1 MHYGTK
7 KTKLVM
13 AIIFGL
19 LILSAVITIL
29 LKAEWIFFS
38 SAILII
44 IVEMLLS
51 RYENQKMIKTVSPL
65 LANKQTDLAIEY
77 LLSKE
82 NSYLFPVN
90 NKANKLSLILLYA
103 QKGDLIKAKELI
115 EKGKFDNNKRVFYL
129 LFVISLS
136 ENNLVKAKYYAERLY
151 EVKDKL
157 HFSQQQNARK
167 VLKMIE
173 TGIVDED
180 VLKNTQYSF
189 LKELCLKYKNGETV
203 IFNEN
208 LNSIPDLKVVKQ
220 PVKKNKKIT
229 VLGIVLVVLSI
240 VVSYFLLMMVAFK
253 ASKLTQTEGLF
264 EMQILL
270 RNAWYL
276 MFIPLA
282 SIIFGIVFRKKGYRT
297 LINIIVGAITLFFLF
312 IEGVVGLSS
321 PVIKMYDSKVLEDV
335 VMLENTNMPDNVII
349 YYENYSEN
357 NDNYTILVRFE
368 KKEEFDNF
376 RYSLNDNWLKGEVV
390 VETIDTILY
399 DFEYYSIYSLDTNSY
414 YSKIIN
420 YDYCYLIAQIDVEN
434 MIMIIEKV
442 TFENDY

>member
-1 MHYGTK
+1 MHYRTK

-13 AIIFGL
+13 AIILGL
-19 LILSAVITIL
+19 LISSAVISIL
-29 LKAEWIFFS
+29 LEAEWIFFS

-103 QKGDLIKAKELI
+103 QKGELIKAKELI
-115 EKGKFDNNKRVFYL
+115 EKGKFNNSKRVFYL

-136 ENNLVKAKYYAERLY
+136 ENNLVKAKYYAEKLY

-157 HFSQQQNARK
+157 HYPQQQNARK

-208 LNSIPDLKVVKQ
+208 QNSTPDLKVVKQ

-229 VLGIVLVVLSI
+229 ALGIVLVVLSI
-240 VVSYFLLMMVAFK
+240 GVSYFLLMLVAYK
-253 ASKLTQTEGLF
+253 ASKLTQAEGLF
-264 EMQILL
+264 EMRLL
-270 RNAWYL
+270 FRNAWYL
-276 MFIPLA
+276 LFIPLA
-282 SIIFGIVFRKKGYRT
+282 SLVFGIIFRKKGYRT
-297 LINIIVGAITLFFLF
+297 LINIIVGAISLF
-312 IEGVVGLSS
+312 ILFIQGTIGLSS
-321 PVIKMYDSKVLEDV
+321 PVIKMHDSKVLEDV
-335 VMLENTNMPDNVII
+335 VMLQNINMPDNVII
-349 YYENYSEN
+349 YYENNTEN
-357 NDNYTILVRFE
+357 NENYTLFVRFE
-368 KKEEFDNF
+368 NKQEFIGLV
-376 RYSLNDNWLKGEVV
+376 YSLKNNWLNGEAEEV
-390 VETIDTILY
+390 TFTTFMY
-399 DFEYYSIYSLDTNSY
+399 DFEYYSIYCFDTNNY
-414 YSKIIN
+414 YTAIKN
-420 YDYCYLIAQIDVEN
+420 YDYSYLIAQIDVEN
-434 MIMIIEKV
+434 MIMVIEKV
-442 TFENDY
+442 SFEN